1 MDRSIFA
8 AGLGGRIASA
18 VSCGILLVAAQQS
31 QLALEKLVDE
41 VDQEDEY
48 CHSCQVPDGSPDGDD
63 DYDCQ
68 GQNDQVLDGIVVCHV
83 HPICRVMIYLFRGK
97 WQETARPVT
106 SDKTAPLLQAQKLY
120 SMKIGLSA

>member
-1 MDRSIFA
+1 M
-8 AGLGGRIASA
+8 IASST

-48 CHSCQVPDGSPDGDD
+48 RHSCQVPDGSPDGDD

-68 GQNDQVLDGIVVCHV
+68 DQNDQVLDGIVVSHV
-83 HPICRVMIYLFRGK
+83 QPICDVMI
-97 WQETARPVT
+97 
-106 SDKTAPLLQAQKLY
+106 
-120 SMKIGLSA
+120 

>member
-1 MDRSIFA
+1 MT
-8 AGLGGRIASA
+8 LWTGRIFCRQVGWHDRIFYS
-18 VSCGILLVAAQQS
+18 LLWHFAGSTVQQS

-83 HPICRVMIYLFRGK
+83 HPICRVMI
-97 WQETARPVT
+97 
-106 SDKTAPLLQAQKLY
+106 
-120 SMKIGLSA
+120 

>member
-48 CHSCQVPDGSPDGDD
+48 RHSCQVPDGSPDGDD

-68 GQNDQVLDGIVVCHV
+68 GQNDQVLDGIIVCHV
-83 HPICRVMIYLFRGK
+83 HLICHVMI
-97 WQETARPVT
+97 
-106 SDKTAPLLQAQKLY
+106 
-120 SMKIGLSA
+120 